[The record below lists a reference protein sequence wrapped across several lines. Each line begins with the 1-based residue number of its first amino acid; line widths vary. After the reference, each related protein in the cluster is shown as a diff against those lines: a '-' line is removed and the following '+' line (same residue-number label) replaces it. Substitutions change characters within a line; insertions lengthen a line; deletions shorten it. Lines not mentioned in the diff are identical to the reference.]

1 MYTLIQQCIIQ
12 KILNFLPRNFLL
24 ICNLVF
30 FGVSLGMPSVNS
42 GEELDIGAITVCKSQ
57 QDLQNRHVYVDSHSR
72 E

>member
-1 MYTLIQQCIIQ
+1 MYTLIQYFITQ

-24 ICNLVF
+24 VCNLVF

-42 GEELDIGAITVCKSQ
+42 GEELNIGVITACKSQ
-57 QDLQNRHVYVDSHSR
+57 QDLQNRHVYLDSHSL